1 MTLFFRTTRF
11 MPVDAASQKG
21 LDQLRDGIARVR
33 EQVE

>member
-1 MTLFFRTTRF
+1 
-11 MPVDAASQKG
+11 VDAASQKG